1 MADRFWVGG
10 TGTWNGT
17 STTNW
22 STTSGGAAGASAPTN
37 ADRARFDANSGAG
50 TVTTD
55 ATAVCQALVKD
66 GASIDLVLGANLTM
80 TGQLTLTAGLLD
92 MAGFN
97 LSCSIFRSDNTN
109 ARTLAMG
116 AGSLDITGSG
126 TTIFLTIPATNMV
139 VTGSKVV
146 NCTYSGSVGTRQ
158 IGPGFSSEASLFDI
172 NVTAGTDIIFM
183 ASGSTFGNFNFT
195 GFAGTLNSNPFSVYR
210 DLTLSAGMTIT
221 GSADAITFAS
231 TNATPRVITSNGR
244 TIDRPIVFNGVGG
257 SWVLQDNLTVGS
269 TRTVTLT
276 NGTLDGNGQNVSL
289 GSFALGS
296 GAKTL
301 TLGSGTWTVVGSG
314 TAWNANTNV
323 TNLTVSASTGTIN
336 MTSASAKTFAGG
348 AKTWPTLNQGGTGA
362 LTIQQS
368 NTFTNITN
376 TVQPATIT
384 LTSGTTQTVT
394 SFGVSGTAGNLI
406 TLNSS
411 TAGSRATLSDSS
423 GTNSV
428 SYTSIKDINATGGSI
443 WDAPTTAGNVDA
455 GNNLGWNFGI
465 PFNYDIE
472 FSPALRSF
480 TERKQF

>member
-22 STTSGGAAGASAPTN
+22 SATSGGAAGASAPTN
-37 ADRARFDANSGAG
+37 ADRAIFDANSGTG

-66 GASIDLVLGANLTM
+66 GASIDLVLGANLSM

-97 LSCSIFRSDNTN
+97 LTCGNFRGDNTN
-109 ARTLAMG
+109 VRTLAMG
-116 AGSLDITGSG
+116 AGTLEMAGSG
-126 TTIFLTIPATNMV
+126 SLFFIIPATNMV
-139 VTGSKVV
+139 VTGSKNV
-146 NCTYSGSVGTRQ
+146 NFTYSGSVGTRQ
-158 IGPGFSSEASLFDI
+158 IGVAFTSESNLFNI
-172 NVTAGTDIIFM
+172 NVTAGSDTIFVYDNT
-183 ASGSTFGNFNFT
+183 AFNNLNFT
-195 GFAGTLNSNPFSVYR
+195 GFSGTLGSNPISVYG
-210 DLTLSAGMTIT
+210 DVTFSAGMTVT
-221 GSADAITFAS
+221 ASANVITFAS
-231 TNATPRVITSNGR
+231 TNVTPRSIASNGC
-244 TIDRPIVFNGVGG
+244 TVDRPLTFNGVGG
-257 SWVLQDNLTVGS
+257 SWQLADNLTVGA
-269 TRTVTLT
+269 TRAITLT
-276 NGTLDGNGQNVSL
+276 NGTLNANGKNVSC
-289 GSFALGS
+289 GSFALGA
-296 GAKTL
+296 GTKTL
-301 TLGSGTWTVVGSG
+301 TLGSGTWTVAASG
-314 TAWNANTNV
+314 TSWNANTNV
-323 TNLTVSASTGTIN
+323 SNLTVSASTGTIN

-348 AKTWPTLNQGGTGA
+348 AKAWPTLNQGGAGA

-368 NTFTNITN
+368 NTFANVTN

-384 LTSGTTQTVT
+384 LTAGTTQTV
-394 SFGVSGTAGNLI
+394 SAFGVSGTAGNLI

-411 TAGSRATLSDSS
+411 AAGSQATLSDSS
-423 GTNSV
+423 GINSV
-428 SYTSIKDINATGGSI
+428 SFVSIKDINATGGSI